1 MKHIWNSEVRYYKY
15 ALFASFVIFLCGIYL
30 LDYDNQL
37 SKNHGI
43 IVNVIYIKNAT
54 MIIPIYKIKKENNTY
69 NIYDK
74 CVLENNT
81 NCHKFDQFTKKS
93 IIYFEKI
100 NGLYIVS
107 EKNNF
112 LLHLSIFFL
121 TFSIGMIL
129 IICIAYF
136 EFNRVKRKEF
146 KISQKQKKYDLPM
159 TIQDCHIESFLYY

>member
-1 MKHIWNSEVRYYKY
+1 MRHIWNSEVRYYKY
-15 ALFASFVIFLCGIYL
+15 ALFASIVLFFSGVYL
-30 LDYDNQL
+30 LEYDNQL
-37 SKNHGI
+37 TKNQGI
-43 IVNVIYIKNAT
+43 IINIIYIKNFT
-54 MIIPIYKIKKENNTY
+54 IIVPIYKIKNENNIY

-81 NCHKFDQFTKKS
+81 NCNSLTLFTINS

-100 NGLYIVS
+100 NGLYIAS

-112 LLHLSIFFL
+112 LLYLSVFFL

-136 EFNRVKRKEF
+136 EFNRIKRKEF
-146 KISQKQKKYDLPM
+146 KISKKQKKYDLPM
-159 TIQDCHIESFLYY
+159 TIQDCYIESFLYY

>member
-1 MKHIWNSEVRYYKY
+1 MRHIWNSEVRYYKY
-15 ALFASFVIFLCGIYL
+15 ALFASVVMFFCGVYL

-37 SKNHGI
+37 TKNQGI
-43 IVNVIYIKNAT
+43 IINIIYIKNLT
-54 MIIPIYKIKKENNTY
+54 IIIPIYKIKKENNIY

-81 NCHKFDQFTKKS
+81 NCHRFDLFTINS

-100 NGLYIVS
+100 NGLYVVS

-112 LLHLSIFFL
+112 LLHLSVFFL

-129 IICIAYF
+129 IICVAYF

-146 KISQKQKKYDLPM
+146 KISQKQKKYDLLM
-159 TIQDCHIESFLYY
+159 TDQDCHIESFLYY